1 MIYDPKN
8 IPSASQCKKRA
19 VRLLCERSEFE
30 RSRLEKRMSSDDR
43 YYSLGMLDEA
53 QIWATLATVPEPV
66 EYSTAELISAP
77 ALGAQ
82 FPTLVCPHGMVARL
96 IPMGSE
102 KVDGV
107 DFPTSLRYSWTDCEI
122 CP

>member
-1 MIYDPKN
+1 MTTPAMPD
-8 IPSASQCKKRA
+8 SQECKRRA
-19 VRLLCERSEFE
+19 IRALARSEE
-30 RSRLEKRMSSDDR
+30 LDQDNV
-43 YYSLGMLDEA
+43 LGLQLLFQVA
-53 QIWATLATVPEPV
+53 QVWATLATAPEPV

-96 IPMGSE
+96 IPLGSE

-122 CP
+122 CS